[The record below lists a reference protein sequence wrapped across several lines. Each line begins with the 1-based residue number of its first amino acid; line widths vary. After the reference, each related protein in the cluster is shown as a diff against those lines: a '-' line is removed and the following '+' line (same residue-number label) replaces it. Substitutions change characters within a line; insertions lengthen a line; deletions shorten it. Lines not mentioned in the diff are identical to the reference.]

1 MWCWRRLEGP
11 LDSEEIHPMNPK
23 GNQSRIFIGRTETPI
38 LWPPDANNWFHW
50 KRPQCWE
57 RLKAGGEKDKMVGC
71 HHRLNGHEFEQFLA
85 VGDGQRS
92 LACCS
97 PWGCKESD
105 MTEQLDWYSTPSW
118 RNIKKIVFFP
128 DHYSWSNTSTD
139 NNDCLPSSFFFFFF
153 PIEVHNL
160 LTLVGA

>member
-1 MWCWRRLEGP
+1 
-11 LDSEEIHPMNPK
+11 MNPK

-71 HHRLNGHEFEQFLA
+71 HHRLNGHEFEQFLG

-139 NNDCLPSSFFFFFF
+139 NNDCLPSSFFFFF